1 MNDIIS
7 FIIPTYNRA
16 HFLPEAIQSVLD
28 QTAVNWNLIIVDDGS
43 TDDTKKV
50 VERYLRDPRI
60 SYSYQN
66 NYGVSVARNKG
77 IDLSIGDYLIFLD
90 SDDQFFPELLTKLNE
105 IKYRNY
111 DLICWQVIKKVTGKS
126 SVLKPRKLEKIYNN
140 ITAIFLSGSI
150 CYRKKILLEAGGF
163 DPKMTFGENYE
174 LGMRVTEIADLKMK
188 IINTPLIKY
197 RIPQDRV
204 SNSVENR
211 LNSYLHLYQKHK
223 IKFLQDKVS
232 NSQMNY
238 LLGYVHEKQGNL
250 DEARIFYKNSLKSS
264 YRNYKAILKFI
275 YFNIFR

>member
-1 MNDIIS
+1 MSNIIS
-7 FIIPTYNRA
+7 IIIPTYNRA

-28 QTAVNWNLIIVDDGS
+28 QTADNWNLIIVDDGS

-50 VERYLRDPRI
+50 VERYLKDPRI

-66 NYGVSVARNKG
+66 NYGVSAARNKG
-77 IDLSIGDYLIFLD
+77 VDLSIGDYLIFLD
-90 SDDQFFPELLTKLNE
+90 SDDTFFPGLLAKLNE
-105 IKYRNY
+105 IKYRNF
-111 DLICWQVIKKVTGKS
+111 DLIFWQVLKKVSSKS
-126 SVLKPRKLEKIYNN
+126 SVLKPRKLERIYNN
-140 ITAIFLSGSI
+140 ITATFLSGSI

-174 LGMRVTEIADLKMK
+174 LGMRVAAIANLKMK

-197 RIPQDRV
+197 RVPQERE
-204 SNSVENR
+204 SNSLENR

-238 LLGYVHEKQGNL
+238 LLGYVHEKQNNF
-250 DEARIFYKNSLKSS
+250 DEARIFYKHSFKSS
-264 YRNYKAILKFI
+264 CRNYKAIFKLI